1 MVNIGLKRRLIA
13 RMLGVGVDRVWIDP
27 DHLDDIAD
35 IDTREDVRILIRK
48 GYVKIKPVEG
58 QTIRRRGGKRGPG
71 SKKGKKTARM
81 TKKELWMMRVRAQRK
96 FLRMLRDKGRITRSQ
111 YRKLYMLVKGGMFR
125 SKAHL
130 KTYIR
135 QRILAGEE

>member
-13 RMLGVGVDRVWIDP
+13 RMLGVGLDRVWIDP
-27 DHLDDIAD
+27 EHLEDIED
-35 IDTREDVRILIRK
+35 IDTREDIRILIRR
-48 GYVKIKPVEG
+48 GYIKIKPVEG
-58 QTIRRRGGKRGPG
+58 QTIRRYMRKRGPG

-81 TKKELWMMRVRAQRK
+81 TKKKLWMMRVRAQRR

-135 QRILAGEE
+135 QRMLIGEE